1 LTNTTERKIEIKP
14 VTRLEGHGNITITLD
29 KSGKVKDARFDTT
42 NVRFFEKFLEGR
54 RAEDAP
60 IIAPR
65 ICGIC
70 PEPHHLASVKAVEA
84 AWGIDPPRPAKKLR
98 ELLINGKQI
107 ASHALHFYAL
117 AAPDF
122 VFGPY
127 ADPAVRNV
135 VTVINKLP
143 DLGKKALELMH
154 IGQELCGI
162 VGGKAIHPI
171 TAIPG
176 GMAKPLKEER
186 RDYLLKRIDRALE
199 LSRFTLDLA
208 KKVVTAYWDVVSR
221 VAVVDT
227 YYVGLTNGGTHT
239 IYDGNMRVMSPS
251 GKIETDAPAGKYLS
265 LLGEQIVPHSYVT
278 HVFYKPAGYPEG
290 IWRAGP
296 LPRLNVIDKMA
307 TPIAQ
312 EDFKEFRDKV
322 GRPCHA
328 TFAYHWARMIEL
340 VAAAEVAK
348 GLLEDE
354 EIVSADVKNSVVKTI
369 EGNGVGVVEA
379 PRGTLIHNYWTDKEG
394 IIVKANL
401 IVATN
406 QNAGAIDKCIKV
418 ASKQIFEEKAHLK
431 LKLPKPMVET

>member
-1 LTNTTERKIEIKP
+1 M
-14 VTRLEGHGNITITLD
+14 LD

-42 NVRFFEKFLEGR
+42 NARFFEKFLEGR

-84 AWGIDPPRPAKKLR
+84 AWDIDPPRPAKKLR

-107 ASHALHFYAL
+107 ASHALSFYAL

-122 VFGPY
+122 VVGPF

-143 DLGKKALELMH
+143 DVGKKALELMH

-176 GMAKPLKEER
+176 GMSKPLEEDR
-186 RDYLLKRIDRALE
+186 RDYLIKRISRALD
-199 LSRFTLDLA
+199 LSQFTLDLA
-208 KKVVTAYWDVVSR
+208 KQIISDYWDVVSKI
-221 VAVVDT
+221 AVVET
-227 YYVGLTNGGTHT
+227 YYVGLTNNGVHT
-239 IYDGNMRVMSPS
+239 IYDGNIRVMGPN
-251 GKIETDAPAGKYLS
+251 GKIETDSPPKQYLS
-265 LLGEQIVPHSYVT
+265 FLSEQIVTHSYVT
-278 HVFYKPAGYPEG
+278 HVFYKPAGYPAG

-296 LPRLNVIDKMA
+296 LPRINVVDRMA
-307 TPIAQ
+307 TPLAQ
-312 EDFKEFRDKV
+312 AALTELREKV

-340 VAAAEVAK
+340 VAAAERAK
-348 GLLEDE
+348 ELLEDK
-354 EIVSADVKNSVVKTI
+354 EIVDPDVKNEVVRTK
-369 EGNGVGVVEA
+369 EGNGVGAVEA
-379 PRGTLIHNYWTDKEG
+379 PRGTLIHNYWTDREG
-394 IIVKANL
+394 IITKANL

-406 QNAGAIDKCIKV
+406 NNAGAIDKSLKV
-418 ASKQIFEEKAHLK
+418 ASKQIFEDKAYLT
-431 LKLPKPMVET
+431 LKLPKPMIRD

>member
-1 LTNTTERKIEIKP
+1 MVSASEKKIEIKP

-29 KSGKVKDARFDTT
+29 KNGKVKDARFDIT

-84 AWGIDPPRPAKKLR
+84 AWGIDPPKAAKKLR

-122 VFGPY
+122 VLGPF
-127 ADPAVRNV
+127 ASPAVRNV

-143 DLGKKALELMH
+143 DVGKKALELMH

-171 TAIPG
+171 TGVPG
-176 GMAKPLKEER
+176 GMSKPLAEDQ
-186 RDYLLKRIDRALE
+186 RDYLLKRIGKAME
-199 LSRFTLDLA
+199 LSQFTLDLGRKIFA
-208 KKVVTAYWDVVSR
+208 SYWDVIAKF
-221 VAVVDT
+221 AVVDT
-227 YYVGLTNGGTHT
+227 YYVGLTKEGGHE
-239 IYDGNMRVMSPS
+239 IFDGKIRVMAPS
-251 GKIETDAPAGKYLS
+251 GKIEVDSPVDRYLD
-265 LLGEQIVPHSYVT
+265 LLGEYILPNSYVT
-278 HVFYKPAGYPEG
+278 HVFYKPASYPAG

-296 LPRLNVIDKMA
+296 LARINVAEKMT
-307 TPIAQ
+307 TPLAQ
-312 EDFKEFRDKV
+312 SALKEFREKA

-328 TFAYHWARMIEL
+328 TFAYHWARVIEL
-340 VAAAEVAK
+340 LAATEKAK
-348 GLLEDE
+348 TLLEDGD
-354 EIVSADVKNSVVKTI
+354 IVSKDVKIADVKPR

-379 PRGTLIHNYWTDKEG
+379 PRGTLIHNYWSDKEG
-394 IIVKANL
+394 IITKANL

-406 QNAGAIDKCIKV
+406 NNIGAIDKCLKA
-418 ASKQIFEEKAHLK
+418 ASKQLFEEKAYLK
-431 LKLPKPMVET
+431 LKLPDPIVKT

>member
-1 LTNTTERKIEIKP
+1 MVTTGEKKIEIKP
-14 VTRLEGHGNITITLD
+14 VTRLEGHGNITIMLD
-29 KSGKVKDARFDTT
+29 KNGKVKDARFEITS
-42 NVRFFEKFLEGR
+42 VRFFEKFLEGR

-84 AWGIDPPRPAKKLR
+84 AWGIDPPKAAKKLR

-122 VFGPY
+122 VLGPF
-127 ADPAVRNV
+127 ASPEIRNV

-143 DLGKKALELMH
+143 DVGKKALELMH

-171 TAIPG
+171 TGIPG
-176 GMAKPLKEER
+176 GMSKPLAEDQ

-199 LSRFTLDLA
+199 LSQFTLDLG
-208 KKVVTAYWDVVSR
+208 KKIFTSYWDVIAKF
-221 VAVVDT
+221 AVVDT
-227 YYVGLTNGGTHT
+227 YYVGVTKEGAHE
-239 IYDGNMRVMSPS
+239 IFDGKLRVMAPS
-251 GKIETDAPAGKYLS
+251 GKIEVDSPVDRYLDF
-265 LLGEQIVPHSYVT
+265 LGEHTLPSSYAT
-278 HVFYKPAGYPEG
+278 HVFYKPAGYPAG

-296 LPRLNVIDKMA
+296 LARINIAEKMT
-307 TPIAQ
+307 TPLAQ
-312 EDFKEFRDKV
+312 SALKEFRDKA

-328 TFAYHWARMIEL
+328 TFAYHWARVIEL
-340 VAAAEVAK
+340 LAAAEKAK
-348 GLLEDE
+348 ALLEDDD
-354 EIVSADVKNSVVKTI
+354 IVSTDLRIMNVKPR

-379 PRGTLIHNYWTDKEG
+379 HRGTLIHNYWTDKEG
-394 IIVKANL
+394 IITKANL

-406 QNAGAIDKCIKV
+406 HNMGAIDKSLKV
-418 ASKQIFEEKAHLK
+418 ASKQLFEDKAHLK
-431 LKLPKPMVET
+431 LPEPMVKT

>member
-1 LTNTTERKIEIKP
+1 MVDTGEKKIEIKP
-14 VTRLEGHGNITITLD
+14 VTRLEGHGNITIMLD
-29 KSGKVKDARFDTT
+29 KAGKVKDARFDTT

-84 AWGIDPPRPAKKLR
+84 AWEIDPPRPAKKLR

-107 ASHALHFYAL
+107 ASHALSFYAL

-122 VFGPY
+122 VVGPF
-127 ADPAVRNV
+127 ADPSARNV

-143 DLGKKALELMH
+143 DVGKKALELMH

-176 GMAKPLKEER
+176 GMSKPLKEDQ
-186 RDYLLKRIDRALE
+186 RDYLLKRMNRALE
-199 LSRFTLDLA
+199 LSQFTLELA
-208 KKVVTAYWDVVSR
+208 KKVISAYWDVVSKI
-221 VAVVDT
+221 AVVDT
-227 YYVGLTNGGTHT
+227 YYVGLTNNGVHT
-239 IYDGNMRVMSPS
+239 LFDGNIRVMAPN
-251 GKIETDAPAGKYLS
+251 GKIEVDSPANKYLS
-265 LLGEQIVPHSYVT
+265 ILAEQIVPHSYVT
-278 HVFYKPAGYPEG
+278 HVFYKPAGYPAG

-296 LPRLNVIDKMA
+296 LPRINVVDTME
-307 TPIAQ
+307 TPLAQ
-312 EDFKEFRDKV
+312 VALKEFRDKV

-328 TFAYHWARMIEL
+328 TFAYHWARVIEL
-340 VAAAEVAK
+340 LAAAEKAK
-348 GLLEDE
+348 QLLEDKD
-354 EIVSADVKNSVVKTI
+354 IVRTDVKNEIVKPE

-394 IIVKANL
+394 VIVRANL

-406 QNAGAIDKCIKV
+406 NNAGAIDKCLKA
-418 ASKQIFEEKAHLK
+418 ASKQLFEEKAHLK
-431 LKLPKPMVET
+431 LKLPEPMVNT